1 MKICLTARDSMDYYA
16 LKREKRSTFGEIS
29 EKSPFGKELRTS
41 RLSSMSIFQAK
52 KGAGKQKKK
61 IAADAA

>member
-1 MKICLTARDSMDYYA
+1 MAADGYLFDSEGFDRLLCLET
-16 LKREKRSTFGEIS
+16 
-29 EKSPFGKELRTS
+29 GKTS
-41 RLSSMSIFQAK
+41 GFRLSSMPAFQAK